1 MTAEIASRT
10 KPARDDLWV
19 FGYGSLMWRPG
30 FEFIEQVPARLIGEH
45 RALCVYSFDHRGT
58 PEKPGLV
65 LGLDRGGACRGV
77 AFRVVAKRREQTIE
91 YLRSREQ
98 TTHVYREVM
107 RSVWLENEGRDRV
120 SALAYVVD
128 RGHIQYAGRLS
139 LTEQLRLVRQGHG
152 RSGNNRD
159 YVLSTVKS
167 IEAQGFRDPQLHQL
181 ALMLQ
186 DDATL
191 HR

>member
-1 MTAEIASRT
+1 MSAEIASRT
-10 KPARDDLWV
+10 KPSRDDLWV
-19 FGYGSLMWRPG
+19 FGYGSLMWGPG
-30 FEFIEQVPARLIGEH
+30 FEFNEQVPARLSGGH
-45 RALCVYSFDHRGT
+45 RALCVFSFDHRGT

-77 AFRVVAKRREQTIE
+77 AFRVVAQRREQTIE

-139 LTEQLRLVRQGHG
+139 LTEQ
-152 RSGNNRD
+152 
-159 YVLSTVKS
+159 
-167 IEAQGFRDPQLHQL
+167 
-181 ALMLQ
+181 
-186 DDATL
+186 
-191 HR
+191 